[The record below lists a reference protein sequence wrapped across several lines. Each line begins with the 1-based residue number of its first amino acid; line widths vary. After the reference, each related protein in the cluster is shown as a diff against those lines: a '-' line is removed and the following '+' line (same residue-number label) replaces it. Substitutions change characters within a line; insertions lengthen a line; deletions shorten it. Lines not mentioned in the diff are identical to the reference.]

1 VNARGCGHRTGAR
14 RVELKGAEG
23 DSSPA
28 LPLHHTL
35 PLPLHHTVP
44 VPLPTLFW
52 ISITLVVVAQLLI
65 LRSTVRAMRGSPSA
79 SARRT
84 IEWAYAVVPV
94 IVLAVV
100 LVATWQASREHV
112 TRLEMEA
119 RANQTSAS

>member
-1 VNARGCGHRTGAR
+1 MNARGCGHRTGAR

-28 LPLHHTL
+28 
-35 PLPLHHTVP
+35 LPLHHTVP